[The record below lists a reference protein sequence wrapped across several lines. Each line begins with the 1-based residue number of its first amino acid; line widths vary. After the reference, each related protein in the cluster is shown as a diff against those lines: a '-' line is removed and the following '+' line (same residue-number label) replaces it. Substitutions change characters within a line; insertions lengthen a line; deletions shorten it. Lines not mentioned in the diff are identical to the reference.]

1 MFLIPDDYEL
11 VTESVEALIPE
22 AQGRFASLSK
32 ALDKDDINNLVENM
46 IENGDVEMGIAIASL
61 TEEMELNEF
70 IVKHVSS
77 RGEVTRTKDLATRK
91 RNAFQT
97 TGLSKAK
104 RRQIAR
110 KATKTK
116 RANPSIQ
123 VRGERKR
130 KKARAKRKAFGLS

>member
-1 MFLIPDDYEL
+1 MYLIPDDYEL
-11 VTESVEALIPE
+11 VTEELEKLIPE
-22 AQGRFASLSK
+22 AQGRFAALSGV
-32 ALDKDDINNLVENM
+32 LDKSDINTIVENM
-46 IENGDVEMGIAIASL
+46 FADGDINDAVIFGAL
-61 TEEMELNEF
+61 NEELELNEF

-77 RGEVTRTKDLATRK
+77 KGEITRTKDLKTRK
-91 RNAFQT
+91 RNAYQT

-130 KKARAKRKAFGLS
+130 KKARAKRKAFGLN